1 MANNQAFKKQVSKK
15 NEVANDQQQQSQ
27 EVKSVSPRERVK
39 NILDAMAPEIEKA
52 LPKHVEPERM
62 QRIAL
67 SVVSQDPQIMN
78 VITSSQLGK
87 MSFLGAVMSSVQL
100 GLEPNTNLGEAYII
114 PYKTKQ
120 GPQVQLQISYKGM
133 ITLATRSGQFKA
145 IYAHEVYEEDEFS
158 YQYGL
163 HKDLVHKPSDDASGT
178 PIGYYACYHLINGGY
193 DFVYW
198 TYDKVDQHA
207 RKYSKAHAKGYNS
220 PWKTDFNAMAKK
232 TVLKDLLKFAPKSVE
247 LQRTV
252 ASDETIKNELSKD
265 MTEVFDATDYNE
277 INDQNQQALEKGG
290 QS

>member
-1 MANNQAFKKQVSKK
+1 MANNQAFKQQVSKK
-15 NEVANDQQQQSQ
+15 NEVTNDQPKQ
-27 EVKSVSPRERVK
+27 EVQAAALSPRERVK

-87 MSFLGAVMSSVQL
+87 MSFLAAVMSSVQL

-158 YQYGL
+158 FQYGL
-163 HKDLVHKPSDDASGT
+163 HKDLKHVPSEDANGT

-265 MTEVFDATDYNE
+265 MTQVFDATDYSE
-277 INDQNQQALEKGG
+277 VNDQNQKALEGE